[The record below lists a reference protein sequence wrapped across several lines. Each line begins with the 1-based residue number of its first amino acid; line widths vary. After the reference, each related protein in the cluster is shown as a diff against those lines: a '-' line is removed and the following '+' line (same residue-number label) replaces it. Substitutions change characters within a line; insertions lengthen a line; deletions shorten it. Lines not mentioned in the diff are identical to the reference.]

1 MFSKLRFS
9 GFIKNCHQVSFGEPQ
24 LRPMSL
30 NFKTSCCNLKIKRL
44 GKNVLWLFHYFNF
57 ERSYDVLKAKSPCIL
72 LNKKKNLK
80 NPETESKMENPIQS
94 FRETNLVLQ
103 LISES
108 PIKSKTKMSGSSRKK
123 NEGIFVPSILSKENF
138 LKIFVLSHCIVF

>member
-1 MFSKLRFS
+1 MHFVEQK
-9 GFIKNCHQVSFGEPQ
+9 Q
-24 LRPMSL
+24 
-30 NFKTSCCNLKIKRL
+30 
-44 GKNVLWLFHYFNF
+44 
-57 ERSYDVLKAKSPCIL
+57 
-72 LNKKKNLK
+72 NLK

-94 FRETNLVLQ
+94 FRETNLVLH

-108 PIKSKTKMSGSSRKK
+108 PIKSKTKMSWSSRKK